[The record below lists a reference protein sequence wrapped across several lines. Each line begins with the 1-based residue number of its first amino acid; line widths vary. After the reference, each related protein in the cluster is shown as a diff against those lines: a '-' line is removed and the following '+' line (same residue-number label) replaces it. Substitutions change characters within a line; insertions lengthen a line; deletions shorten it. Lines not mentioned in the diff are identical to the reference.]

1 MLNLVN
7 LQYTYK
13 YLLYLYQKETNM
25 FNKIF
30 LAIICTMTMSYA
42 VDDFSSER
50 LLGIE
55 VAYTSV
61 DSTNEIGFR
70 KTNEDAEFGLRLG
83 AQNEE
88 WRTTLRLNFMKA
100 EGRGYQKAML
110 DFDRF
115 VWASLYK
122 TDSIVFKPYL
132 GAHLGWMRYTD
143 DHDGFLSGSGL
154 AYGGQLGLALT
165 VLDEVDFDFGYRHT
179 IANIDGVDT
188 VGSLVFAVNYLY

>member
-1 MLNLVN
+1 MLTINNIVLTSM
-7 LQYTYK
+7 LT
-13 YLLYLYQKETNM
+13 LSLGH
-25 FNKIF
+25 
-30 LAIICTMTMSYA
+30 A

-70 KTNEDAEFGLRLG
+70 KTSDDAEFGLRLG

-132 GAHLGWMRYTD
+132 GAHVGWMRYTD

-188 VGSLVFAVNYLY
+188 VGSFVFAVNYLY

>member
-1 MLNLVN
+1 MLTINNIVLTSM
-7 LQYTYK
+7 LT
-13 YLLYLYQKETNM
+13 LTLGH
-25 FNKIF
+25 
-30 LAIICTMTMSYA
+30 A

-55 VAYTSV
+55 VASTTIG
-61 DSTNEIGFR
+61 STNEIGFR

-100 EGRGYQKAML
+100 QGRGYQKAML

-115 VWASLYK
+115 VWTSLYK

-132 GAHLGWMRYTD
+132 GAHIGWMRYTD

-154 AYGGQLGLALT
+154 AYGGQLGLALN
-165 VLDEVDFDFGYRHT
+165 VLNEVDFDFGYRHT
-179 IANIDGVDT
+179 IANIEGVDT
-188 VGSLVFAVNYLY
+188 SDSFVFSANYLY

>member
-1 MLNLVN
+1 MSTVNNIILTSMLTLT
-7 LQYTYK
+7 LGH
-13 YLLYLYQKETNM
+13 
-25 FNKIF
+25 
-30 LAIICTMTMSYA
+30 A

-61 DSTNEIGFR
+61 GSTNEIGLR

-100 EGRGYQKAML
+100 QGRGYQKAML

-132 GAHLGWMRYTD
+132 GAHIGWMRYTD
-143 DHDGFLSGSGL
+143 DHDGFLSGNGL
-154 AYGGQLGLALT
+154 AYGGQLGLALN
-165 VLDEVDFDFGYRHT
+165 VLNEVDFDFGYRHT

-188 VGSLVFAVNYLY
+188 IGSFVFSANYLY

>member
-1 MLNLVN
+1 MLTINNIVLTSM
-7 LQYTYK
+7 LT
-13 YLLYLYQKETNM
+13 LTLGH
-25 FNKIF
+25 
-30 LAIICTMTMSYA
+30 A

-61 DSTNEIGFR
+61 DATSDIGLR
-70 KTNEDAEFGLRLG
+70 KTNQDPEFGLRLG

-88 WRTTLRLNFMKA
+88 WRTSLRLNFMKA
-100 EGRGYQKAML
+100 QGRAYQKAML

-132 GAHLGWMRYTD
+132 GAHIGWMRYTD
-143 DHDGFLSGSGL
+143 DKFTDKSGSGL
-154 AYGGQLGLALT
+154 AYGGQLGLTLN
-165 VLDEVDFDFGYRHT
+165 VLNEVDFDFGYRHT

-188 VGSLVFAVNYLY
+188 IGSFVFAVNYLY